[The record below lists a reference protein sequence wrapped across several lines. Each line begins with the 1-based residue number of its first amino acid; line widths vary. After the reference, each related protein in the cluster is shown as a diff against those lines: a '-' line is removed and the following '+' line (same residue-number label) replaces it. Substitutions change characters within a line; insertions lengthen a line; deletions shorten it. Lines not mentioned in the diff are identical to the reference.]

1 MVRLAFVNNDD
12 TTDSAY
18 DTAVSDLAG
27 GGGLQYFYTS
37 DTALLFGSAFHVF
50 LVRQFYAGIP
60 KEYDEAALVD
70 GANYLTIY
78 AKIIVP
84 MAKPVLCT
92 VAVFTFM
99 NTWND
104 FMGPLLYL
112 DKENLKT
119 VSLALQNFMGQHRSE
134 WNLLMALSSVITLP
148 MIVVYFM
155 AQRYFIEGIT
165 FSGLKG

>member
-1 MVRLAFVNNDD
+1 
-12 TTDSAY
+12 
-18 DTAVSDLAG
+18 
-27 GGGLQYFYTS
+27 
-37 DTALLFGSAFHVF
+37 
-50 LVRQFYAGIP
+50 
-60 KEYDEAALVD
+60 
-70 GANYLTIY
+70 
-78 AKIIVP
+78 
-84 MAKPVLCT
+84 
-92 VAVFTFM
+92 M

-119 VSLALQNFMGQHRSE
+119 VSLALQNFMGQHVSE

>member
-1 MVRLAFVNNDD
+1 
-12 TTDSAY
+12 
-18 DTAVSDLAG
+18 
-27 GGGLQYFYTS
+27 
-37 DTALLFGSAFHVF
+37 
-50 LVRQFYAGIP
+50 
-60 KEYDEAALVD
+60 
-70 GANYLTIY
+70 
-78 AKIIVP
+78 
-84 MAKPVLCT
+84 
-92 VAVFTFM
+92 
-99 NTWND
+99 
-104 FMGPLLYL
+104 MGPLLYL